1 MKSVRVDSV
10 LITLPAALLASA
22 AAIAGVF
29 FRGDGNYVSVTS
41 VRGEIYDMAVNGVYA
56 HNAQRVVAEG
66 VGWDI
71 FTLAIAV
78 PALLLTLPGLYR
90 NALRARLLAIGILGY
105 LCYQYLMY
113 ALTWAFG
120 PLFLLFIA
128 VQTSSLVALVYL
140 LGRIDLTSFAENIG
154 VGFPARGMAVL
165 SGLMSLLLVGM
176 WVTRILAELGN
187 EQGAKLFGMTTM
199 AVQALDLGIVVPM
212 TLFTAVLAWRRRPS
226 GYLLCSVVV
235 VKSFAMAA
243 AICAMLLSAWVA
255 EGALELPPLLIFAAA
270 AIASAWLGMKMY
282 TNVGMN
288 TAE

>member
-1 MKSVRVDSV
+1 MKSVRIDSV
-10 LITLPAALLASA
+10 LITLPAALLAAA

-29 FRGDGNYVSVTS
+29 FRGDGTYVSVTS
-41 VRGEIYDMAVNGVYA
+41 VRGESYDMAVNGVYA
-56 HNAQRVVAEG
+56 HNALRVVAEG

-90 NALRARLLAIGILGY
+90 NALRARLFAIGILAY

-113 ALTWAFG
+113 SLTWAFG

-128 VQTSSLVALVYL
+128 AQIASLVALVYL

-154 VGFPARGMAVL
+154 AGFPARGMAVL

-176 WVTRILAELGN
+176 WITRILAELGN
-187 EQGAKLFGMTTM
+187 EQGAELFGMTTM
-199 AVQALDLGIVVPM
+199 AVQALDLGIVVPLAM
-212 TLFTAVLAWRRRPS
+212 YTAVLAWLRRPS
-226 GYLLCSVVV
+226 GYLLCSIVV

-243 AICAMLLSAWVA
+243 AICAMLLSAWSV
-255 EGALELPPLLIFAAA
+255 EGALELPPLLIFVAA
-270 AIASAWLGMKMY
+270 AIASAWLGVRMY
-282 TNVGMN
+282 TNVGMD
-288 TAE
+288 TVE